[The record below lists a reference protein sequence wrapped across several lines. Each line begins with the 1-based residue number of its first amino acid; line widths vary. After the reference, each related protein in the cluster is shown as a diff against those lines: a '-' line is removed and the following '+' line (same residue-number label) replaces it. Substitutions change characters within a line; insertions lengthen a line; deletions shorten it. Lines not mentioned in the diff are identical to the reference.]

1 MPCGDVGA
9 DKNVSL
15 ILQTPRL
22 MVREFSLAD
31 VQALQRICGDKRTM
45 RQVGDGTTLGLARC
59 EEWIRV
65 CLRDYA
71 GKGYGAW
78 AVYVQGVDAMA
89 GYAGIVSAAR
99 RADPEIIYAFQPQWW
114 RQGLAGELIPALL
127 DYGFSRCRLSR
138 LVATVAPGNIASCRA
153 VERAG
158 MHCAGE
164 EIEPDGH
171 TMLIYA
177 IEAPQ
182 A

>member
-1 MPCGDVGA
+1 MA
-9 DKNVSL
+9 L

-22 MVREFSLAD
+22 LVREFSLAD
-31 VQALQRICGDKRTM
+31 APALQLICGNRRTM
-45 RQVGDGTTLGLARC
+45 RHVGDGTTLDLARC
-59 EEWIRV
+59 TEWIRV
-65 CLRDYA
+65 SLRDYA

-78 AVYVQGVDAMA
+78 ALFVRGAEPMA

-99 RADPEIIYAFQPQWW
+99 RADPEIIYALQPQWW
-114 RQGLAGELIPALL
+114 QQGLAGELVPALL
-127 DYGFSRCRLSR
+127 AHGFSRYGLPRI
-138 LVATVAPGNIASCRA
+138 VATVAPATIASCRA

-164 EIEPDGH
+164 EIEPDGS

-177 IEAPQ
+177 IEAPKH

>member
-1 MPCGDVGA
+1 M
-9 DKNVSL
+9 SL

-99 RADPEIIYAFQPQWW
+99 RADPEIIYVFQ
-114 RQGLAGELIPALL
+114 
-127 DYGFSRCRLSR
+127 S
-138 LVATVAPGNIASCRA
+138 
-153 VERAG
+153 
-158 MHCAGE
+158 
-164 EIEPDGH
+164 
-171 TMLIYA
+171 
-177 IEAPQ
+177 
-182 A
+182 

>member
-1 MPCGDVGA
+1 
-9 DKNVSL
+9 VSL

-22 MVREFSLAD
+22 IVREFGLAD
-31 VQALQRICGDKRTM
+31 APALQRICGDKRTM

-65 CLRDYA
+65 CLRDYV

-78 AVYVQGVDAMA
+78 AVYVQGVEEMA

-99 RADPEIIYAFQPQWW
+99 RADAEIIYAFQPQWW
-114 RQGLAGELIPALL
+114 RQGLAGELIPMLL
-127 DYGFSRCRLSR
+127 DYGFSHCNLPR

-164 EIEPDGH
+164 EIEPDGR

-177 IEAPQ
+177 LEAPHT
-182 A
+182 

>member
-1 MPCGDVGA
+1 MSV
-9 DKNVSL
+9 

-31 VQALQRICGDKRTM
+31 APALQGICGDRRTM
-45 RQVGDGTTLGLARC
+45 RHVGDGTTLDLARC

-65 CLRDYA
+65 SLRDYA

-78 AVYVQGVDAMA
+78 AVFVQGVEQMA
-89 GYAGIVSAAR
+89 GYGGIVSAAR
-99 RADPEIIYAFQPQWW
+99 RADPEIIYAFQPRWW

-127 DYGFSRCRLSR
+127 VQAFSRHGLPRI
-138 LVATVAPGNIASCRA
+138 VATVAPANVASCRA

-158 MHCAGE
+158 MQCAGE
-164 EIEPDGH
+164 EIEPDGSR
-171 TMLIYA
+171 MLVYA
-177 IEAPQ
+177 MEAPR

>member
-1 MPCGDVGA
+1 M
-9 DKNVSL
+9 
-15 ILQTPRL
+15 ILQTARL
-22 MVREFSLAD
+22 IVREFSLAD
-31 VQALQRICGDKRTM
+31 APALQLICGDRRTM
-45 RQVGDGTTLGLARC
+45 RLVGDGTTLDLVRC

-65 CLRDYA
+65 SMRDYA

-78 AVYVQGVDAMA
+78 SVYVQGVDAMA

-99 RADPEIIYAFQPQWW
+99 RADPEIIYAFQPRWW

-127 DYGFSRCRLSR
+127 DYGFTQCRLPR

-164 EIEPDGH
+164 EIEPDGSS
-171 TMLIYA
+171 MLIYA
-177 IEAPQ
+177 SEAPCSQ
-182 A
+182 AL